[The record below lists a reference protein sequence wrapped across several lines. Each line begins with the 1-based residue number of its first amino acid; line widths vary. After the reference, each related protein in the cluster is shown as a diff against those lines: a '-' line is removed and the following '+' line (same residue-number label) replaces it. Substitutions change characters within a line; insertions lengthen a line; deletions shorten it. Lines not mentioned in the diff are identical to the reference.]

1 MPSSLSAKTIPT
13 RLGLHDITARPACV
27 NVKNI
32 PRQCSAKPL
41 TPLRRATMVP
51 RTHGGAVM
59 SLNKAMLIGNLGK
72 DPELRFTPS
81 GRAVARFPVATS
93 EQWTDANGQRQDR
106 TEWHNIVVWGKQA
119 ESCGQYLSKGR
130 QVFIEG
136 SIRSRQYDDKEG
148 QKRYITEV
156 IAQRVQFLGGGRGDG
171 AGAGRGAGG
180 GGGGGGEDIPPA
192 PMPEDDDIPF

>member
-1 MPSSLSAKTIPT
+1 
-13 RLGLHDITARPACV
+13 
-27 NVKNI
+27 
-32 PRQCSAKPL
+32 
-41 TPLRRATMVP
+41 
-51 RTHGGAVM
+51 M

-156 IAQRVQFLGGGRGDG
+156 IAQRVQFLGGGGRGDG
-171 AGAGRGAGG
+171 AGGGAGRGAQSAGG
-180 GGGGGGEDIPPA
+180 DEMAPA
-192 PMPEDDDIPF
+192 PAPEDDDIPF